1 MKVEQVEPRT
11 IAELC
16 LLLGYSRQSYYKKVR
31 EIEAEGLGVD
41 LIIAEVEH
49 MRLLQPRLGTRKLQL
64 MLQSFMQSHNLT
76 LGRDKLFDLL
86 RQSGLLIKRRRG
98 KRPQTT
104 FSYHWFK
111 KHPNLIQDFVP
122 SMAGQLW
129 VSDITYICIGEHF
142 SYLSLITDA
151 YSRKIV
157 GFYLSKTLSAD
168 GCVKALKMALKQNPE
183 RDDLIHHSDRGGQ
196 YCCADYVD
204 ILQTEKVRISMTQ
217 TGNPRHNA
225 IAERVNGILKMELLQ
240 ACYDNFKEASDSI
253 STAITIYNTR
263 RIHSS
268 IDMLTPEQAHSLT
281 GKLDRR
287 WNNYHRKQKEVPVQ
301 TA

>member
-1 MKVEQVEPRT
+1 MEVEQVEPRS

-16 LLLGYSRQSYYKKVR
+16 LLLGYSRQSYYKKIR
-31 EIEAEGLGVD
+31 ENEAEGLGAD
-41 LIIAEVEH
+41 LVIGEV
-49 MRLLQPRLGTRKLQL
+49 MRIRASQPRVGTRKLQI
-64 MLQSFMQSHNLT
+64 MLQSFMQNHNLNI
-76 LGRDKLFDLL
+76 GRDKFFDLL
-86 RQSGLLIKRRRG
+86 RNSGLLIKRRRS
-98 KRPQTT
+98 KKPQTT

-111 KHPNLIQDFVP
+111 KHPNLIEGFAP
-122 SMAGQLW
+122 IKAGQLW
-129 VSDITYICIGEHF
+129 VSDITYICIGGHF
-142 SYLSLITDA
+142 GYLSLITDA

-157 GFYLSKTLSAD
+157 GFYLSQNLGAD
-168 GCVKALKMALKQNPE
+168 GCVKALKMALKQKPE
-183 RDDLIHHSDRGGQ
+183 RNDLIHHSDRGGQ

-204 ILQTEKVRISMTQ
+204 ILQAEKVRISMTQ

-287 WNNYHRKQKEVPVQ
+287 WNNYQRKQKEVPVQ